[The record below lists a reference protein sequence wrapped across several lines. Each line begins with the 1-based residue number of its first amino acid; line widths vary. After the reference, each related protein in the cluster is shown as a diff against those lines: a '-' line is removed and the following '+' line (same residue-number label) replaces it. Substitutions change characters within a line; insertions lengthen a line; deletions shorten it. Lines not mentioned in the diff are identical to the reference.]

1 MSTYQQPLA
10 AATERLS
17 ILVHDIASLNLQ
29 LCELDKLRARV
40 KQAELSAR
48 KSRRT
53 DNRSKRR
60 DEIQGQLAL

>member
-1 MSTYQQPLA
+1 MSTYQQRLT

-17 ILVHDIASLNLQ
+17 VLVHDIASFNLQ

-40 KQAELSAR
+40 RQAELSAR

-60 DEIQGQLAL
+60 DDIQGQLAL

>member
-1 MSTYQQPLA
+1 MSTNQPRLT

-29 LCELDKLRARV
+29 FCELDKLRARV
-40 KQAELSAR
+40 TQAELSAW

-53 DNRSKRR
+53 EASSKRR